1 MQAISKGLE
10 KVIQELSTAENDGPI
25 SIKFCKVFNFIAWNA
40 EYDSNLTS
48 PSLCKTV
55 QLKWSFHFLQLGSCD
70 IKVVILII
78 VKKYLGD
85 DLLVSFHFLEYTI
98 LLVICGSFS
107 PVLQNLK
114 EFLRYAEAEVRS
126 LASMYSAVV
135 GCVLLA
141 LYVIWQVRQFFTW
154 CSLFYRVETWT
165 HWLSTSEKIQLD
177 APLNK
182 VFSQP
187 RLVLDLLQISIVS
200 FSNFIFSNGR
210 FFSYILDSF
219 PKFNRS

>member
-40 EYDSNLTS
+40 EYDSNLAS
-48 PSLCKTV
+48 LSLCKTIHHTSGWR
-55 QLKWSFHFLQLGSCD
+55 WSYNWNDHFIFSNWLVSYD
-70 IKVVILII
+70 IKVMILIM

-107 PVLQNLK
+107 PIRQNLK

-141 LYVIWQVRQFFTW
+141 LYIIWQVRQFFT
-154 CSLFYRVETWT
+154 
-165 HWLSTSEKIQLD
+165 
-177 APLNK
+177 
-182 VFSQP
+182 
-187 RLVLDLLQISIVS
+187 
-200 FSNFIFSNGR
+200 
-210 FFSYILDSF
+210 
-219 PKFNRS
+219 